1 MGLTHYGDWQAQ
13 FEAGT
18 LVYYEVYSDGSYGFR
33 GANKST
39 VKTTGTVAGDGYG
52 MVYSTL
58 PEQDLT
64 VRYSLGGREVT
75 STLYR
80 ANAIDMGRGTTCCPA
95 PDTGEHHRGIHGLLP
110 PGAGGGHH
118 LLPIP
123 ISPAGYR
130 RAPRPRRPPARSASA
145 RPGS

>member
-1 MGLTHYGDWQAQ
+1 MYKRQ
-13 FEAGT
+13 

-39 VKTTGTVAGDGYG
+39 VKTTDTVAGDGYG

-75 STLYR
+75 STCLLYTSR
-80 ANAIDMGRGTTCCPA
+80 CV
-95 PDTGEHHRGIHGLLP
+95 
-110 PGAGGGHH
+110 
-118 LLPIP
+118 
-123 ISPAGYR
+123 
-130 RAPRPRRPPARSASA
+130 
-145 RPGS
+145 